1 MRILIVGGG
10 VAGLTLAALLRQR
23 GEEPTV
29 VERAEE
35 YGRAGYLISLWPMG
49 NRVLRGLGLYGGFQ
63 ELSVPLKVHVL
74 RDGSGKLIRA
84 SDVGARMDRYGEIRT
99 LERADLV
106 DLLRSHDGGIPVRMG
121 LSIEHLRQEPNAV
134 QVIFSDGTENEFD
147 LVVGA
152 DGVDSGVRKLL
163 LGEVDRRYTGYVL
176 YWWWEEAGESSTTEI
191 NDFWGAGR
199 LLGLYSGKKRMAR
212 YAMLREEEAQEA
224 SSTDTVSTS
233 TVVSGRDHA
242 KQPAADLVEERR
254 ALLRDRLAGFGGDDV
269 RKILNRLDGANRI
282 ERLRL
287 ADLRAPRWHDGRTV
301 LIGDAAATVL
311 PVAGVGASLAMESAA
326 VLADELSRT
335 DARHLPNALRLY
347 EQRRRKKTERLQNAS
362 RQMIRMPMVRTP
374 ALAAGRDAL
383 LRRLPEKMVAGD
395 AGQMM
400 ERPI

>member
-29 VERAEE
+29 IERAEE

-49 NRVLRGLGLYGGFQ
+49 NRVLRGLGLYGGFA
-63 ELSVPLKVHVL
+63 ELGVPLKVHVL
-74 RDGSGKLIRA
+74 RDGAGRLIRA

-106 DLLRSHDGGIPVRMG
+106 DLLRSHDGGIPVRTA
-121 LSIEHLRQEPNAV
+121 LTVEHISQEPRVA
-134 QVIFSDGTENEFD
+134 QVVFSDGSEEEFD
-147 LVVGA
+147 LVIGA
-152 DGVDSGVRKLL
+152 DGVNSGVRKLI
-163 LGEVDRRYTGYVL
+163 LGDVEPRQTGYVL
-176 YWWWEEAGESSTTEI
+176 YWWWEDAGEGPTTEI

-212 YAMLREEEAQEA
+212 YAMLREEEAQEK
-224 SSTDTVSTS
+224 SSNGTAAPGGESTEE
-233 TVVSGRDHA
+233 
-242 KQPAADLVEERR
+242 LIEERK
-254 ALLRDRLAGFGGDDV
+254 ALLRHRLAGFGGEDV
-269 RKILNRLDGANRI
+269 RKILDRLDGAGRI

-287 ADLRAPRWHDGRTV
+287 ADLRSSKWHDGRTV
-301 LIGDAAATVL
+301 LLGDAAATVL
-311 PVAGVGASLAMESAA
+311 PVAGVGASLAMEAAA

-335 DARHLPNALRLY
+335 DARHVQSALSLY

-362 RQMIRMPMVRTP
+362 RQMIRLPMVRTP
-374 ALAAGRDAL
+374 ALAAGRNAL

>member
-1 MRILIVGGG
+1 
-10 VAGLTLAALLRQR
+10 
-23 GEEPTV
+23 
-29 VERAEE
+29 
-35 YGRAGYLISLWPMG
+35 
-49 NRVLRGLGLYGGFQ
+49 
-63 ELSVPLKVHVL
+63 
-74 RDGSGKLIRA
+74 
-84 SDVGARMDRYGEIRT
+84 
-99 LERADLV
+99 
-106 DLLRSHDGGIPVRMG
+106 
-121 LSIEHLRQEPNAV
+121 
-134 QVIFSDGTENEFD
+134 
-147 LVVGA
+147 
-152 DGVDSGVRKLL
+152 
-163 LGEVDRRYTGYVL
+163 
-176 YWWWEEAGESSTTEI
+176 
-191 NDFWGAGR
+191 
-199 LLGLYSGKKRMAR
+199 MAR
-212 YAMLREEEAQEA
+212 YAMLREEETQETA
-224 SSTDTVSTS
+224 SEGTL
-233 TVVSGRDHA
+233 VSGRDLTE
-242 KQPAADLVEERR
+242 QPAADLVEERR

>member
-29 VERAEE
+29 IERAEE

-49 NRVLRGLGLYGGFQ
+49 NRVLRGLGLYGGFA
-63 ELSVPLKVHVL
+63 ELGVPLKAHVL
-74 RDGSGKLIRA
+74 RDGAGRLIRA

-106 DLLRSHDGGIPVRMG
+106 DLLRSHDGGIPVRTA
-121 LSIEHLRQEPNAV
+121 LTVERISQEPRVA
-134 QVIFSDGTENEFD
+134 QVVFSDGSEEEFD

-152 DGVDSGVRKLL
+152 DGVNSGVRKLL
-163 LGEVDRRYTGYVL
+163 LGDVEPRQTGYVL
-176 YWWWEEAGESSTTEI
+176 YWWWEDTGESPTTEI
-191 NDFWGAGR
+191 NDFWGTSR

-212 YAMLREEEAQEA
+212 YAMLREEEAQEK
-224 SSTDTVSTS
+224 SSNGT
-233 TVVSGRDHA
+233 
-242 KQPAADLVEERR
+242 AAPDREQATEELVEKRK
-254 ALLRDRLAGFGGDDV
+254 ALLRDRFAGFGGDDV
-269 RKILNRLDGANRI
+269 RKILDRLDGAGHI
-282 ERLRL
+282 ERLPL
-287 ADLRAPRWHDGRTV
+287 ADLRSSKWYDGRV
-301 LIGDAAATVL
+301 ALLGDAAATVL

-335 DARHLPNALRLY
+335 DARHVPIALSLY

-362 RQMIRMPMVRTP
+362 RQMIRLPMARTS
-374 ALAAGRDAL
+374 ALTAGRNAL

>member
-29 VERAEE
+29 IERAEE

-49 NRVLRGLGLYGGFQ
+49 NRVLRGLGLYGGFA
-63 ELSVPLKVHVL
+63 ELGVPLKVHVL
-74 RDGSGKLIRA
+74 CDGAGRLIRA

-106 DLLRSHDGGIPVRMG
+106 DLLRSHNGGIPVRTA
-121 LSIEHLRQEPNAV
+121 LTVEHMRQEPRVA
-134 QVIFSDGTENEFD
+134 QVVFSDSSEEEFD

-152 DGVDSGVRKLL
+152 DGVNSGVRKLL
-163 LGEVDRRYTGYVL
+163 LGDVEPRQTGYVL
-176 YWWWEEAGESSTTEI
+176 YWWWEDAGESPTTEI

-212 YAMLREEEAQEA
+212 YAMLREEEAQEK
-224 SSTDTVSTS
+224 SSNGTAAPNREQSTEE
-233 TVVSGRDHA
+233 
-242 KQPAADLVEERR
+242 LIEERK
-254 ALLRDRLAGFGGDDV
+254 ALLRDRFAGFGGDDV
-269 RKILNRLDGANRI
+269 RKILNRLDGAGRI
-282 ERLRL
+282 ERLPL
-287 ADLRAPRWHDGRTV
+287 ADLRSSKWYDGRGA
-301 LIGDAAATVL
+301 LLGDAAATVL

-335 DARHLPNALRLY
+335 DARHVPISLSLY

-362 RQMIRMPMVRTP
+362 RQMIRLPMVRTP
-374 ALAAGRDAL
+374 ALAAGRNAL

>member
-23 GEEPTV
+23 GDEPTV

-63 ELSVPLKVHVL
+63 EVSVPLKVHVL

-121 LSIEHLRQEPNAV
+121 LSIEHLRQEPNAT
-134 QVIFSDGTENEFD
+134 QVIFSDGSEDEFD

-176 YWWWEEAGESSTTEI
+176 YWWWEEAGESPTTEI

-212 YAMLREEEAQEA
+212 YAMLREEETQETA
-224 SSTDTVSTS
+224 SEATLVP
-233 TVVSGRDHA
+233 GRDLTE
-242 KQPAADLVEERR
+242 QPVAELVEERR
-254 ALLRDRLAGFGGDDV
+254 VLLRDRLAGFGGDDV
-269 RKILNRLDGANRI
+269 RKILDRLDGANRI

-335 DARHLPNALRLY
+335 DARHVTNALRLY

-374 ALAAGRDAL
+374 ALAAGRNAL